1 MNWKD
6 LSNCRLKNTNWF
18 ACFSLFLMFEAGA
31 NKTAVALPPTV
42 LQSAGQYPPMLVSGN
57 LFSLTF
63 IRLTHMALIL
73 TFFFY
78 ILFYFYGKK
87 KRTKKITLIIHI
99 CMLEIITLD
108 PRKIAS
114 TGFKRQEWRWNIL
127 ASWKCYKLF
136 IPFIWKLWYH
146 SPIKCHFYLKF
157 QIMFSDPFKLKPI
170 LKRSIFLLFL
180 ICQQNAWK
188 SLRIMFNKMSR
199 Y

>member
-1 MNWKD
+1 MHVFLYFWC
-6 LSNCRLKNTNWF
+6 LRLVPTRRPWLFLQRFFKVPGNIPLCWLVVT
-18 ACFSLFLMFEAGA
+18 FSLSHSFAWHTWL
-31 NKTAVALPPTV
+31 LYWP
-42 LQSAGQYPPMLVSGN
+42 
-57 LFSLTF
+57 
-63 IRLTHMALIL
+63 
-73 TFFFY
+73 FFY

-87 KRTKKITLIIHI
+87 KRTKKVTLIIHI

-127 ASWKCYKLF
+127 ASWKCYTLF
-136 IPFIWKLWYH
+136 IPFMWKLWYH

-180 ICQQNAWK
+180 ICQQKAWK
-188 SLRIMFNKMSR
+188 SLKIMFNKMSR